1 MHDALVKERRPIR
14 IVVIGDS
21 RVGKTSLIN
30 RYLKKYDFDP
40 EESTTIGAMFD
51 TLELSRDGSLF
62 ELQVWDTAGQEQY
75 RSLGS
80 TYFRNAHGAAVVFD
94 LTVQQSF
101 DSLSA
106 WIQAFRSVAGRDRPA
121 IVVGNKTDRA
131 DDRVV
136 QWDSAAD
143 FGSDQRCQYLETSA
157 LTGEGVDVAFEAL
170 IDEIIAAGLDQ
181 VSAPPPPPPKS
192 CC

>member
-1 MHDALVKERRPIR
+1 MQDALIRERRALR
-14 IVVIGDS
+14 IVVIGDP

-51 TLELSRDGSLF
+51 TLEISREGALF

-75 RSLGS
+75 RSLVS

-94 LTVQQSF
+94 VTAQRSF
-101 DSLSA
+101 EGLSA
-106 WIQAFRSVAGRDRPA
+106 WVEEFRSVAGRDRRA

-131 DDRVV
+131 GDRTV
-136 QWDSAAD
+136 QWDAAAD
-143 FGSDQRCQYLETSA
+143 FATDRGCQYLETSA
-157 LTGEGVDVAFEAL
+157 LTGEGVDAAFKAL
-170 IDEIIAAGLDQ
+170 IDEIIAAGFDQ
-181 VSAPPPPPPKS
+181 ASAPPPPPPKS